1 MVASENRF
9 WIAPPVLAS
18 QKVARPGRNCLP
30 DAFELVNQEV
40 VIELVDEEPTEEMIS
55 AGQRFWE
62 KVFAELLGWDEERS
76 VREEAEEIMTPKP
89 STSNKIT
96 EKKFR
101 IEEAAAIIGIS
112 PAGVRLLLNNKKLG
126 YYQSGKRR
134 IIGEG
139 HLNEYLN
146 KIERNKTKET
156 IY

>member
-1 MVASENRF
+1 
-9 WIAPPVLAS
+9 
-18 QKVARPGRNCLP
+18 
-30 DAFELVNQEV
+30 
-40 VIELVDEEPTEEMIS
+40 MIS

-76 VREEAEEIMTPKP
+76 VREREAEEIMTPKP

-146 KIERNKTKET
+146 KIERN
-156 IY
+156 